1 MPRTVLGSTTER
13 VMGHPGASYHDIP
26 AWAWTALP
34 AVAPASSV
42 AALRVRRSDE
52 LAWALN
58 AADYDTS
65 AGRPALVEAI
75 LDAEDA
81 PPLLQD
87 LAHAAAAARG

>member
-1 MPRTVLGSTTER
+1 MAGPRLRSARRGLLSAAFA
-13 VMGHPGASYHDIP
+13 PGEL
-26 AWAWTALP
+26 TALP